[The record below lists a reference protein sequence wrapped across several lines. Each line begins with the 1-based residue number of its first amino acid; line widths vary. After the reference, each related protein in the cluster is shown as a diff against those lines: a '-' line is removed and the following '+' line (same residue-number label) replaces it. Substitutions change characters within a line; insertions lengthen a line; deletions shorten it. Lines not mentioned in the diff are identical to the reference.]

1 MSTVFEGEGH
11 SSSSSA
17 PPTAET
23 AGEPYDDYSDPE
35 YYEVATSS
43 PATHA
48 HIGTGEDLDLS
59 SRLDL
64 SLGGGVDKH
73 IITSVG
79 EGGGEQTS
87 SSSSSGSSSVSGTGH
102 ASVSISSSES
112 GTSSSAPSI
121 SVSLCNLDGIFE
133 YFLLL

>member
-23 AGEPYDDYSDPE
+23 DGEPYED
-35 YYEVATSS
+35 YYEEATSS